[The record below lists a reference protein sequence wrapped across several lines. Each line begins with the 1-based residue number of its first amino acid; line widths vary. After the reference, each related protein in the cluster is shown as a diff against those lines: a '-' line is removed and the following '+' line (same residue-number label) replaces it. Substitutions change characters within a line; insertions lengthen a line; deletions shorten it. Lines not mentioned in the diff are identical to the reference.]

1 MSQGEFDQMDLSS
14 YHAWVG
20 MRGHNDHTHWNDAGD
35 EHAADAWNPDN
46 GNHCVLVSYRNN
58 TARGASCSEKH
69 FFFCSGVSFRV
80 FIPEA
85 KTRDDAQTFCTDRQM
100 ILSTFP
106 GTSSPQWPGSPFY
119 VAQEFPIWIGLHRN
133 GGSWEWSDQNPSDFR
148 NWAPDLG
155 VAASSVQGPG
165 VGSDCV
171 SVSSQSK
178 SMSVHSCSEAFPSL
192 CYRHNVVLVQ
202 ELLTWE
208 QALETCR
215 ILTPST
221 GSFSLLR
228 LQQSEMD
235 NIKNV
240 LRFSTTSKVWV
251 GLRFLGGS
259 WFWSDG
265 GAVSLSSL
273 PVCPESG
280 LHCGALVLNET
291 PGSDPLIE
299 PSDCSQTLNVL
310 CYGEP

>member
-1 MSQGEFDQMDLSS
+1 MKIYKHENHYHWGVDVINQMTDPWTETGWYPADGKDCVLTSYTTDKYLSS
-14 YHAWVG
+14 Y
-20 MRGHNDHTHWNDAGD
+20 
-35 EHAADAWNPDN
+35 
-46 GNHCVLVSYRNN
+46 L
-58 TARGASCSEKH
+58 SEKH
-69 FFFCSGVSFRV
+69 FFFCSGLFSGLFSLDVFFPESKSWSDALGHCVSLG
-80 FIPEA
+80 
-85 KTRDDAQTFCTDRQM
+85 
-100 ILSTFP
+100 LSLAEFKNRN
-106 GTSSPQWPGSPFY
+106 SPRWPGSPFY
-119 VAQEFPIWIGLHRN
+119 VAREFPVWIGLRRN
-133 GGSWEWSDQNPSDFR
+133 GGSWGWSDNNPSDFR